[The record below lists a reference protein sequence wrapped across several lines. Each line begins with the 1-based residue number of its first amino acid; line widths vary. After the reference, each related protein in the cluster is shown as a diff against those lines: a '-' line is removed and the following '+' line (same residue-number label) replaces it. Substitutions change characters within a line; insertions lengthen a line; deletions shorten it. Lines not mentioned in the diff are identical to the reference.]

1 MLHRPITHVIALP
14 FPPSVNRIW
23 RGARGAVRRSD
34 EYTAWVKAADRLMLA
49 NGGMR
54 GRQTIHG
61 HFTALVEIK
70 RHSINSDLDNRIK
83 VVLDYAQRI
92 GLVSNDKNLFELTA
106 RWSSEAVT
114 GCKLTIIEGIGCS
127 PAGNTLGLA
136 VMCALPG
143 AQPQRN
149 PGPKDTKEG

>member
-1 MLHRPITHVIALP
+1 MLHKPLITHVIELP

-23 RGARGAVRRSD
+23 RGARGTVHRSA
-34 EYTAWVKAADRLMLA
+34 EYTDWVKAADRLMML

-54 GRQTIHG
+54 GLQTIHG

-92 GLVSNDKNLFELTA
+92 GLVSNDKNLFEITA
-106 RWSSEAVT
+106 RWSSAAVT
-114 GCKLTIIEGIGCS
+114 GCKLTITEGIGCS
-127 PAGNTLGLA
+127 SADKTLGRA
-136 VMCALPG
+136 DDG
-143 AQPQRN
+143 AHQGIRS
-149 PGPKDTKEG
+149 

>member
-1 MLHRPITHVIALP
+1 MLHKPIVHVVALP
-14 FPPSVNRIW
+14 YPPSVNRIW
-23 RGARGAVRRSD
+23 RNARRSIRRSD
-34 EYTAWVKAADRLMLA
+34 EYTAWVKAADQLMLA

-92 GLVSNDKNLFELTA
+92 GLVSNDKNLFEITA
-106 RWSSEAVT
+106 RWSSDAVT
-114 GCKLTIIEGIGCS
+114 GCKLTIAEGIGCS
-127 PAGNTLGLA
+127 SADKTLGRVDEIA
-136 VMCALPG
+136 HQGIRP
-143 AQPQRN
+143 
-149 PGPKDTKEG
+149 

>member
-1 MLHRPITHVIALP
+1 MLHRPVIHVVDLP
-14 FPPSVNRIW
+14 FPRSVNRIW
-23 RGARGAVRRSD
+23 RGARGAVHRSP
-34 EYTAWVKAADRLMLA
+34 EYTAWVKAADNLMLA

-92 GLVSNDKNLFELTA
+92 GLVSNDKNLF
-106 RWSSEAVT
+106 
-114 GCKLTIIEGIGCS
+114 
-127 PAGNTLGLA
+127 
-136 VMCALPG
+136 
-143 AQPQRN
+143 
-149 PGPKDTKEG
+149 